1 MQIDVELKNYSIEI
15 VDIKHRFGV
24 EQRRVLREKRLHPD
38 TLFMTATPIPRT
50 LSITAFGDMDI
61 SVIDELPQGRKETE
75 TFWVGENMLERILIF
90 IKKRIANGEQAFV
103 VSPLIEESENF
114 DYQNAI
120 DLYNQLRTYYPED
133 IGIGLLH
140 GRLNQDEKD
149 DIMNDFIKNKIQ
161 IIVATTVIEVGVNL
175 PNVTIMIIYNGE

>member
-1 MQIDVELKNYSIEI
+1 
-15 VDIKHRFGV
+15 
-24 EQRRVLREKRLHPD
+24 
-38 TLFMTATPIPRT
+38 
-50 LSITAFGDMDI
+50 
-61 SVIDELPQGRKETE
+61 
-75 TFWVGENMLERILIF
+75 MLERILIF

-140 GRLNQDEKD
+140 GRLKQDEKD
-149 DIMNDFIKNKIQ
+149 DIMNDFIKNNIQ
-161 IIVATTVIEVGVNL
+161 IIVATTVIEVGVNVQIGRASCRERVEIERG
-175 PNVTIMIIYNGE
+175 NVG

>member
-1 MQIDVELKNYSIEI
+1 
-15 VDIKHRFGV
+15 
-24 EQRRVLREKRLHPD
+24 
-38 TLFMTATPIPRT
+38 
-50 LSITAFGDMDI
+50 
-61 SVIDELPQGRKETE
+61 
-75 TFWVGENMLERILIF
+75 MLERILIF

-140 GRLNQDEKD
+140 GRLKQDEKD
-149 DIMNDFIKNKIQ
+149 DIMNDFIKNNIQ
-161 IIVATTVIEVGVNL
+161 IIVSKNVNKVGDYVFNS
-175 PNVTIMIIYNGE
+175 IIIFYYIT